1 MLNLQAGEQ
10 IRTLSD
16 FLDSSGF
23 HAANN
28 ALGAESGAR
37 LLPDFR
43 SLQEELRAWSP
54 FHRFFF
60 SIFRQGH
67 ATDER
72 ALRAYLPPDVIGAA
86 LDTGLLIRNQWGEY
100 QTPGLAMVS
109 VQGLKLAV
117 SLPPNYP
124 TAGDRKQPIYIG
136 IDSLMCASS
145 LPVSL
150 SGKRVL
156 DICAGSG
163 VQGLICAARGAE
175 RVVSLELSPVAA
187 NAARFNAA
195 LNGLDEVVEVRES
208 NLYTALASGER
219 FDFVTSNPPFMP
231 MLEDVDFPRPGA
243 GGADGLTTL
252 RPLLTQLT
260 DHVEAEFSGVMVCQV
275 LGDNRSIFINRE
287 LNELAAREGYQVD
300 AVVSQKQS
308 LTRYQA
314 TWMEPSLRLT
324 CPELPEERR
333 AVLLQEWAGAMKA
346 QGASQVYFQLLCF
359 ERPAPRP
366 GLRHVPLYHAPQTD
380 PLTALVTRHRAVA

>member
-1 MLNLQAGEQ
+1 MSFAP
-10 IRTLSD
+10 TLRLRWR
-16 FLDSSGF
+16 FCFSGF

-28 ALGAESGAR
+28 ALGESGAR

-72 ALRAYLPPDVIGAA
+72 AAH
-86 LDTGLLIRNQWGEY
+86 
-100 QTPGLAMVS
+100 
-109 VQGLKLAV
+109 
-117 SLPPNYP
+117 
-124 TAGDRKQPIYIG
+124 
-136 IDSLMCASS
+136 
-145 LPVSL
+145 
-150 SGKRVL
+150 
-156 DICAGSG
+156 
-163 VQGLICAARGAE
+163 
-175 RVVSLELSPVAA
+175 
-187 NAARFNAA
+187 AARFNAA

-275 LGDNRSIFINRE
+275 LGDNRTVFINRE

-346 QGASQVYFQLLCF
+346 QGASQVYLQLLCF

-366 GLRHVPLYHAPQTD
+366 GLRRLSLPRFGGHPE
-380 PLTALVTRHRAVA
+380 RE